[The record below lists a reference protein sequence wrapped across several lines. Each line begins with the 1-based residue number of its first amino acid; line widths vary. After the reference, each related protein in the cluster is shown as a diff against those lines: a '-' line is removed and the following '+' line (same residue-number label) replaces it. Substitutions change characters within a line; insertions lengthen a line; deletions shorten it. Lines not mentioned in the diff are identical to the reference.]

1 MTQVMTLVN
10 GFLFGSGAIL
20 AAMLFKAVLG
30 ASFC

>member
-1 MTQVMTLVN
+1 MNALIKVAE
-10 GFLFGSGAIL
+10 GFCFASGMIL